1 MQIHLVN
8 VVAPVVVAT
17 LFIVAT
23 SAFKE
28 PQRRNF
34 NAIMIAGA
42 GAAYLNGGL
51 GKGKEEDMDGKEMVR
66 MGLAEYWDGLRK
78 ALTGLTT
85 AERRFQPQAHANH
98 IDFIVWHMARDED
111 GEIHAFAQRTSTLW
125 QREAWYQKLGL
136 PVEDD
141 GFGYT
146 VEQVATLPRYAMA
159 DCLAYYEAVRHATLR
174 YLDGLTPCGL

>member
-1 MQIHLVN
+1 MRPMRPIGPIRPIL
-8 VVAPVVVAT
+8 
-17 LFIVAT
+17 LF
-23 SAFKE
+23 
-28 PQRRNF
+28 
-34 NAIMIAGA
+34 
-42 GAAYLNGGL
+42 
-51 GKGKEEDMDGKEMVR
+51 
-66 MGLAEYWDGLRK
+66 LR
-78 ALTGLTT
+78 L
-85 AERRFQPQAHANH
+85 
-98 IDFIVWHMARDED
+98 IDFRRRAEEHLARVHER
-111 GEIHAFAQRTSTLW
+111 FAQRVSTLW